1 MKELLDKYK
10 EGRLTDPNEQDAFV
24 NKLLEIRAARAS
36 KKDGKIVE
44 MKQEASKPSLSI
56 VWVKRLAIA
65 AALLLGGVLV
75 WQMGEQESN
84 YTAEIANY
92 SKGLDFEVRG
102 ATNLPQPSGIDAALL
117 QAYQNADYEA
127 IVTKLENQANPSQ
140 AQLMMLG
147 VALANQKTPD
157 FAKALN
163 CLNLIHEAEYLQKA
177 TLLKALCQ
185 IKLEQKDNA
194 KQTLQQIISGKKFGN
209 EDKEKAK
216 KWLEEI

>member
-10 EGRLTDPNEQDAFV
+10 EGRLNDPTEQDAFI
-24 NKLLEIRAARAS
+24 NQLLEIRAARNA
-36 KKDGKIVE
+36 KKEGKVVE
-44 MKQEASKPSLSI
+44 MKPQTSTPSMTI
-56 VWVKRLAIA
+56 VWVKRLALA
-65 AALLLGGVLV
+65 AALLLGGVLI
-75 WQMGEQESN
+75 WQMGDQDSN
-84 YTAEIANY
+84 YTAEIQSY

-102 ATNLPQPSGIDAALL
+102 AATIPQAPGVDAALL
-117 QAYQNADYEA
+117 QNYQNADYEA
-127 IVTKLENQANPSQ
+127 IIAKLENQANPSQ
-140 AQLMMLG
+140 AQLMLLG

-163 CLNLIHEAEYLQKA
+163 CLSLINEAEYLQKA

-216 KWLEEI
+216 KWLNEL